1 MFGVKKMRI
10 DVLASSSL
18 GNAYL
23 VSDGETSILLD
34 AGIPYKELQVKSD
47 FKVNEVA
54 ACFLSHCHI
63 DHSRAIKD
71 LLRSAIDVYG
81 LFESLAMLGAT
92 LHHRAHFVE
101 PLKTYTVNTFE
112 IMPVEMYHD
121 CPCVGYMVYSKKTG
135 ERLFFATDTYKITI
149 NPQSID
155 YLIVEINY
163 QKEIVNR
170 LVNDGLMEA
179 SIRARLL
186 FSHYELSKAL
196 KWLHKI
202 DKRRLK
208 RIYVAHLS
216 NGHSHAEEI
225 KKAVITE
232 TGVPTV
238 ICEQ

>member
-1 MFGVKKMRI
+1 MQI

-23 VSDGETSILLD
+23 VSDKETSILLD

-54 ACFLSHCHI
+54 ACFTTHGHL

-71 LLRSAIDVYG
+71 LLKSAIDVYA
-81 LFESLAMLGAT
+81 LPET
-92 LHHRAHFVE
+92 LSALKVEEHHRTHFVE

-121 CPCVGYMVYSKKTG
+121 CPCVGYMVYSKRSG
-135 ERLFFATDTYKITI
+135 ERLFFATDTYKITV
-149 NPQSID
+149 NPQSLD
-155 YLIVEINY
+155 YLILEINY

-196 KWLHKI
+196 KWLGRI
-202 DKRRLK
+202 DKSRLK

-216 NGHSHAEEI
+216 SGNSNESEI
-225 KKAVITE
+225 KNTLIENFGIPVTM
-232 TGVPTV
+232 
-238 ICEQ
+238 CQS

>member
-1 MFGVKKMRI
+1 MNI
-10 DVLASSSL
+10 SVLASSSL

-54 ACFLSHCHI
+54 ACFLSHEHG

-71 LLRSAIDVYG
+71 ILKSAIDVYA
-81 LFESLAMLGAT
+81 LPET
-92 LHHRAHFVE
+92 LSALKVEEHHRAHFVE
-101 PLKTYTVNTFE
+101 PLQTYTVNTFE
-112 IMPVEMYHD
+112 IMAVTMYHD

-135 ERLFFATDTYKITI
+135 ERLFFATDTYKITV
-149 NPQSID
+149 NPQGID
-155 YLIVEINY
+155 YLILEINY
-163 QKEIVNR
+163 QKEIVNN
-170 LVNDGLMEA
+170 LVNDGKLEA

-196 KWLHKI
+196 KWLKRI
-202 DKRRLK
+202 DKSRLK

-216 NGHSHAEEI
+216 SGHSNAEEI
-225 KKAVITE
+225 KKAVIAE
-232 TGVPTV
+232 TGIPTT
-238 ICEQ
+238 ICDI

>member
-1 MFGVKKMRI
+1 MQI

-63 DHSRAIKD
+63 DHSRAVKD
-71 LLRSAIDVYG
+71 LLKSAIDVYA
-81 LFESLAMLGAT
+81 LFETFAMLGFT
-92 LHHRAHFVE
+92 EHHRAHIVE
-101 PLKTYTVNTFE
+101 PLQIYTINTFE

-121 CPCVGYMVYSKKTG
+121 CPCVGYMVCSKSTG
-135 ERLFFATDTYKITI
+135 ERLFFATDTYKITV
-149 NPQSID
+149 NPQNLD
-155 YLIVEINY
+155 YLILEINY
-163 QKEIVNR
+163 QKEIVNK
-170 LVNDGLMEA
+170 LVNEGKMEA
-179 SIRARLL
+179 GIRARLL

-196 KWLHKI
+196 KWLGRI
-202 DKRRLK
+202 DKSRLK

-216 NGHSHAEEI
+216 GGHSNSEEI
-225 KKAVITE
+225 KSAVIAE
-232 TGVPTV
+232 TGIPTT
-238 ICEQ
+238 ICNI